1 MVHQNA
7 QASPNIS
14 NALNNNSFGLNHR
27 DNPLQSHIVNLQLLK
42 ILTVHTSSQTLHRSD
57 NQLYLIITLYQTLST
72 IDYYSS
78 HSHMHHCIIFGTI
91 LRLKSVHFLIIHAPS
106 FQIIH
111 YHLPSTPQSY
121 NSYIPLIDKIYSLRE
136 RTRSSGP
143 FSKRKILN
151 YLLEYTILLNTPAVN
166 KLVPY
171 NYLSRVALE
180 VWE

>member
-7 QASPNIS
+7 QASPNNS

-78 HSHMHHCIIFGTI
+78 HSHMHHCIIFWNNSPPEVCAFSYHSCTI
-91 LRLKSVHFLIIHAPS
+91 IPNHPLSFAFDASVL
-106 FQIIH
+106 Q
-111 YHLPSTPQSY
+111 L
-121 NSYIPLIDKIYSLRE
+121 
-136 RTRSSGP
+136 
-143 FSKRKILN
+143 
-151 YLLEYTILLNTPAVN
+151 
-166 KLVPY
+166 
-171 NYLSRVALE
+171 
-180 VWE
+180 